1 MLTLE
6 LAGNTTGMSVASPM
20 IAILIYKTTIAKPLD
35 SRFSNEE
42 KQEILTRTNTL
53 LRQVKSYINNNFYP
67 VKVNVIDLT
76 KEKFSQPL
84 KVKEFLDELESSKND
99 YYRALST

>member
-20 IAILIYKTTIAKPLD
+20 VAILIYKTTIAKPLD

-42 KQEILTRTNTL
+42 KQEK
-53 LRQVKSYINNNFYP
+53 VKSYINNNFYP

-84 KVKEFLDELESSKND
+84 RVKEFLDELEISKND

>member
-20 IAILIYKTTIAKPLD
+20 VAILIYKTTTAKPLD
-35 SRFSNEE
+35 CIFSNEE
-42 KQEILTRTNTL
+42 KQEILTRINTL
-53 LRQVKSYINNNFYP
+53 LRKVKGYINNNFYP
-67 VKVNVIDLT
+67 VKINVIDPT

-84 KVKEFLDELESSKND
+84 SVQEFLDELEISKND